1 MAYDVTIVLN
11 DVPGALAEVGE
22 TMGRAGINIEGYCSF
37 YMAGK
42 SHLHILVNEIE
53 GVREALGEVGLEID
67 RQREV
72 FTVDVEDRPGELG
85 KVARFIANSGVN
97 IDMVYMGTNTRLVLC
112 AFDSESAREAVDR
125 YKASL

>member
-11 DVPGALAEVGE
+11 DVPGALADVGE
-22 TMGRAGINIEGYCSF
+22 SMGRAGINIEGYCSF

-42 SHLHILVNEIE
+42 SHLHILVDEIE

-112 AFDSESAREAVDR
+112 AFDSESAREAVDK

>member
-11 DVPGALAEVGE
+11 DVPGALADVGE
-22 TMGRAGINIEGYCSF
+22 SMGRAGINIEGYCSF

-42 SHLHILVNEIE
+42 SHLHILVDEIE

-112 AFDSESAREAVDR
+112 AFDSESARQAVER
-125 YKASL
+125 YKASS

>member
-1 MAYDVTIVLN
+1 MPYDVTIVLN
-11 DVPGALAEVGE
+11 DVPGALAQVGE
-22 TMGRAGINIEGYCSF
+22 TMGKAGINIEGYCSF

-42 SHLHILVNEIE
+42 SHLHILVDEIE
-53 GVREALGEVGLEID
+53 GVSEALGEVGLQVD

-72 FTVDVEDRPGELG
+72 FTVDVEDQPGELG
-85 KVARFIANSGVN
+85 KVARFIADSGVN

-112 AFDSESAREAVDR
+112 AFDSEAARAAVDN

>member
-1 MAYDVTIVLN
+1 MAYDITVILN

-22 TMGRAGINIEGYCSF
+22 TMGKAGINIEGYCSF

-42 SHLHILVNEIE
+42 SHLHILVDQME
-53 GVREALGEVGLEID
+53 GVREALREVGLEIEH
-67 RQREV
+67 QREV
-72 FTVDVEDRPGELG
+72 FTVDVEDKPGELG

-112 AFDSESAREAVDR
+112 AFDSESARQAVER
-125 YKASL
+125 YKAS

>member
-1 MAYDVTIVLN
+1 MPYDVTIVLN
-11 DVPGALAEVGE
+11 DVPGALAQVGE
-22 TMGRAGINIEGYCSF
+22 TMGKAGINIEGYCSF

-42 SHLHILVNEIE
+42 SNLHILVDEIE
-53 GVREALGEVGLEID
+53 GVSEALGEVGLEVD

-85 KVARFIANSGVN
+85 KVARFIADSGVN

-112 AFDSESAREAVDR
+112 AFNSEAARAAVDN

>member
-1 MAYDVTIVLN
+1 MPYDVTIVLN

-22 TMGRAGINIEGYCSF
+22 TMGKAGINIEGYCSF

-42 SHLHILVNEIE
+42 SNLHILVDQME
-53 GVREALGEVGLEID
+53 GVREALGEVGLEI
-67 RQREV
+67 QHLREV

-112 AFDSESAREAVDR
+112 AFDSESARQAVDR
-125 YKASL
+125 YRASL

>member
-1 MAYDVTIVLN
+1 MPYDVTIVLN
-11 DVPGALAEVGE
+11 DVPGALAQVGE
-22 TMGRAGINIEGYCSF
+22 TMGKAGINIEGYCSF

-42 SHLHILVNEIE
+42 SHLHILVDEIE
-53 GVREALGEVGLEID
+53 GVSEALGEVGLQVD

-72 FTVDVEDRPGELG
+72 FTVDVEDQPGELG
-85 KVARFIANSGVN
+85 KVARFIADSGVN

-112 AFDSESAREAVDR
+112 AFNSEAARAAVDN

>member
-1 MAYDVTIVLN
+1 MPYDVTIVLN
-11 DVPGALAEVGE
+11 DVPGALAQVGE
-22 TMGRAGINIEGYCSF
+22 TMGKAGINIEGYCSF

-42 SHLHILVNEIE
+42 SNLHILVDEIE
-53 GVREALGEVGLEID
+53 GVSEALGEVGLQVD

-85 KVARFIANSGVN
+85 KVARFIADSGVN

-112 AFDSESAREAVDR
+112 AFDSEAARAAVDN